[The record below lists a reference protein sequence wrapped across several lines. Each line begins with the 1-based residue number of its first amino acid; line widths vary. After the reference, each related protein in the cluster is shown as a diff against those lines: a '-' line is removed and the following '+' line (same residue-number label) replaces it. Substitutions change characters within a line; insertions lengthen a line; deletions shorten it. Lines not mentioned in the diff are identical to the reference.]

1 MIESEKVFFNDV
13 SELVCEF
20 LMKLGAK
27 GSPSHASQDLSI
39 FDVDSLFES
48 FKELQSGLLS
58 SLESLQGT
66 RNPWKDHRW
75 KDPRSHFRNLLKRAP
90 QPERADECLQQ

>member
-1 MIESEKVFFNDV
+1 M
-13 SELVCEF
+13 EL
-20 LMKLGAK
+20 GTK

-58 SLESLQGT
+58 SLESLQET
-66 RNPWKDHRW
+66 RNHGRIQDLT
-75 KDPRSHFRNLLKRAP
+75 SEICSNTP